1 MPYSLCQMA
10 STASSI
16 HQLES
21 QLTVEKIRA
30 GFSFGVF
37 KHLRDALGLTDAEL
51 AQHLLI
57 PIRTFRR
64 RTQTKSFDREQSD
77 RLARIAT
84 VYVNAAKIF
93 GPIPAREWMKTPLPA
108 LGGNTPLG
116 LCDTSLGAS
125 EVEDLIGRID
135 YGVYS

>member
-1 MPYSLCQMA
+1 MA
-10 STASSI
+10 SMVPTI

-21 QLTVEKIRA
+21 QLTVENIRA

-37 KHLRDALGLTDAEL
+37 KNLSDALGLSEAEL
-51 AQHLLI
+51 AHHLLI
-57 PIRTFRR
+57 PMRTFRR

-77 RLARIAT
+77 RLARIAA
-84 VYVNAAKIF
+84 VYVKAAKIF
-93 GPIPAREWMKTPLPA
+93 GPVPAREWMKTPLPA

-116 LCDTSLGAS
+116 RCDTSLGAS
-125 EVEDLIGRID
+125 EVEELIGRID